1 MCSVTRRV
9 VYCQIVSISLWLTFI
24 CLFCHDVTAQNT
36 TDFLSV
42 FEHSNTQNPFEDLQS
57 KRKGP
62 LKESLAFNERRLKTA
77 ESAGN
82 IKVAGVA
89 ANNLAILWLQKGDF
103 EKAISYAQKSLKAFE
118 QTNDLR
124 AVAVI
129 TGEIGYVYDKMNDDA
144 KALTFYNNAMTK
156 LEKTTAP
163 KIVAAI
169 AGNQSIIYSERNDTA
184 NATNSIL
191 IAVKNFQLAND
202 KTGEGNLHLKLGEI
216 FVQKN
221 NSIKAISSFE
231 KALALFKQV
240 QNKKLTAIA
249 YRNIG
254 IVYFKKGDYEKALH
268 FFEKSVADDNQM
280 LVQKLIKDTYLKI
293 VTVSSFKKDFE
304 KADAYHEKYRSLK
317 STLANLENVKKQNPL
332 NLQEEVAQ
340 KEKIIQ
346 LLSQQNAEQSKI
358 LTQQDYELSQQLTA
372 TEIERQSKE
381 KALEELSLTSQQKAE
396 KEKQVQLLSKEKALQ
411 ELELSKKELEIER
424 QNKFRNYLIIASVF
438 AVLLVFFLYSRYRYK
453 KRSLESLNQ
462 AHDQLQET
470 HSQLKAAQQQLIQSE
485 KMASLGQLTAGI
497 AHEIQ
502 NPLNFV
508 NNFSKLSAES
518 MDEFLKSNDAQE
530 REDIIKDVKVNLEKI
545 NHHGKRISDIVKGM
559 LQHSRSD
566 SGEKVM
572 TDINALINDA
582 VLLAYH
588 GKRSTELDFNCTIEE
603 SFDKNIP
610 SLKIVQQDF
619 RRVILNFANNA
630 FYAVHEKEQ
639 QLMQNNLLNGYV
651 PKLNVSTIKQGNNVA
666 VILRDNG
673 TGIPDE
679 IKDKIF
685 NPFFTSKPTGKG
697 TGLGLSISYDIIT
710 KVHNGKLTFE
720 SEKNKGSTFFITIP
734 IT

>member
-1 MCSVTRRV
+1 MYTVNRRV
-9 VYCQIVSISLWLTFI
+9 IYYRIVSLFLWLTFV
-24 CLFCHDVTAQNT
+24 CLFCNDARAQNGE
-36 TDFLSV
+36 DVLSV
-42 FEHSNTQNPFEDLQS
+42 FEYWDTQNPFEDLKG
-57 KRKGP
+57 KRKGL
-62 LKESLAFNERRLKTA
+62 LKESQAFNERRLKTA
-77 ESAGN
+77 EATGN
-82 IKVAGVA
+82 NRAVGIA
-89 ANNLAILWLQKGDF
+89 ANNLAIVWLEKGDF
-103 EKAISYAQKSLKAFE
+103 EKAIFYAQKSLQAFE
-118 QTNDLR
+118 RINDPR

-129 TGEIGYVYDKMNDDA
+129 TGEIGYIYDKLNDDA
-144 KALTFYNNAMTK
+144 KALTYYNDALAGLDK
-156 LEKTTAP
+156 IKAP

-169 AGNQSIIYSERNDTA
+169 AGNQSIIYFEKSDSVNA
-184 NATNSIL
+184 NKSVLLAG
-191 IAVKNFQLAND
+191 KNFQLAND

-221 NSIKAISSFE
+221 NSVKAISSFE
-231 KALALFKQV
+231 KALVLFKEA
-240 QNKKLTAIA
+240 QNKKLSAIA
-249 YRNIG
+249 NRNMG
-254 IVYFKKGDYEKALH
+254 IVYFKKGDYEKALQ
-268 FFEKSVADDNQM
+268 FFEKSIADDKQL

-304 KADAYHEKYRSLK
+304 KADSYHEKYRNLK
-317 STLANLENVKKQNPL
+317 STLADLEKVKKQSSS
-332 NLQEEVAQ
+332 NLEEEVAQ
-340 KEKIIQ
+340 KEKIIF
-346 LLSQQNAEQSKI
+346 LLSQQNAEQNKI
-358 LTQQDYELSQQLTA
+358 LTLQDYELSQQLTA

-424 QNKFRNYLIIASVF
+424 QNKFRNYLIIAAVF
-438 AVLLVFFLYSRYRYK
+438 AVLLAFFLYNRYRYK
-453 KRSLESLNQ
+453 KRSLESVNR
-462 AHDQLQET
+462 AHDQLQEA

-518 MDEFLKSNDAQE
+518 IDEFLKSNDAQE
-530 REDIIKDVKVNLEKI
+530 KEDIIRDIRVNLEKI

-566 SGEKVM
+566 SGEKAD
-572 TDINALINDA
+572 TNINALINDA

-588 GKRSTELDFNCTIEE
+588 GKRSTELDFNCSIEE

-610 SLKIVQQDF
+610 SLKIAQQDF

-630 FYAVHEKEQ
+630 FYAVYEKEQ
-639 QLMQNNLLNGYV
+639 QLKQNNLLNGYV
-651 PKLNVSTIKQGNNVA
+651 PTLNVSTIKQGNNVA

-673 TGIPDE
+673 TGIPND

-710 KVHNGKLTFE
+710 KIHNGKLTFE